1 MATAA
6 PLLKPGNGHPVADNP
21 LRLLL
26 GDFSGGQWGLKDLER
41 NAKILRLRAKH
52 GPITTTEPLQA
63 LCPRQRSAEDYT
75 LAVKLASNPTQLA
88 VALFF
93 WPSTFNGANPMC
105 NANSWLLEAEGL
117 PQGDGHKAHLL
128 VRAIRDYDSG
138 QADQWVSQ
146 SVDTAGKMLNM
157 EPDVAQVRLDVGE
170 AVKRVAERVIVD
182 FGDTIETSEIDLLNA
197 IDECVRL
204 PEIHGAA
211 RAAEA
216 VLQKQL
222 QRVDGYLENAYR
234 LLNTKGDW
242 AHTSLAATDIR
253 SLINGYQEA
262 RCAFALLQRRP
273 ALLRAMPADRL
284 GHLSAVSVAL
294 AFTLGTELRL
304 WDEALQLTSGIDPKN
319 IDPSLD
325 QENLH
330 FLQVACRALP
340 LLRRASL
347 KEDVQTALDQLRH
360 EFPNA
365 QRTINAFKVIA
376 EGLRGGKKLSKL
388 TQSPPAGQSSNNGCG
403 CWVVGIV
410 VLVLWAIFADSCG
423 KSKSS
428 QAPPRSDGY
437 RVSRS
442 VAPALHQQ
450 KAALEQQRQ
459 SVEALFEQVNR
470 LERDINSSERFLDR
484 SDSFALAEHNRKV
497 GRYNSLVTDARASQ
511 SELNAQV
518 DAYNTRLR
526 QNAR

>member
-1 MATAA
+1 
-6 PLLKPGNGHPVADNP
+6 
-21 LRLLL
+21 
-26 GDFSGGQWGLKDLER
+26 
-41 NAKILRLRAKH
+41 
-52 GPITTTEPLQA
+52 
-63 LCPRQRSAEDYT
+63 
-75 LAVKLASNPTQLA
+75 
-88 VALFF
+88 
-93 WPSTFNGANPMC
+93 
-105 NANSWLLEAEGL
+105 
-117 PQGDGHKAHLL
+117 
-128 VRAIRDYDSG
+128 
-138 QADQWVSQ
+138 
-146 SVDTAGKMLNM
+146 
-157 EPDVAQVRLDVGE
+157 
-170 AVKRVAERVIVD
+170 
-182 FGDTIETSEIDLLNA
+182 
-197 IDECVRL
+197 
-204 PEIHGAA
+204 
-211 RAAEA
+211 
-216 VLQKQL
+216 
-222 QRVDGYLENAYR
+222 
-234 LLNTKGDW
+234 
-242 AHTSLAATDIR
+242 
-253 SLINGYQEA
+253 
-262 RCAFALLQRRP
+262 
-273 ALLRAMPADRL
+273 MPADRL